1 MADNIHGA
9 SLDGIFERL
18 TSVPSYHPLEAETF
32 ADWSLEAGDIV
43 TVSRDGKSYPSPVHT
58 AALTWR
64 GQPEITVNSSGN
76 EERDP
81 VAKVSKKK
89 YNRGSG
95 GIRNNIGFYNDVWA
109 EDGHVH
115 SVISQTASEI
125 TAFVE
130 DVYAQMVSGLQ
141 LTSSSAALYVRDMY
155 NQMTSGLALTSS
167 SAAMYVHDMYN
178 QLSAG
183 LALTSSSAAI
193 YVRDMYNQLC
203 SGLELTSSTAAIYV
217 RDMYNQLTSGLK
229 LTSSTALLYVKDM
242 YNQMVSGLKL
252 TSSSAALYVKSM
264 YDQMASG
271 LKLTSSSAAIY
282 VRDMYRQMTSGL
294 KLTSSS
300 AAVYVRDAENRM
312 KAGLD
317 VTSSEAKLYAESYN
331 TAAKIVARINAS
343 GSSEAI
349 IQADHVKITGTTTL
363 NDIMTITDGSVHIKK
378 PLRVEGTA
386 TVESLTIREGSS
398 SASLSELKL
407 EKLAGS
413 ASYPGAVIK
422 AETSNGV
429 LTLTHMDGSVVTFN
443 KAVSL
448 RGSWNGTT
456 YTVSATSGTITGTPP
471 STTVFLEIEP
481 AGSSVS
487 PNQFIAAKIYE
498 GAPNVTSGSVRTT
511 TTMRLD
517 ENASGKYVELS
528 TVSGTTQV
536 RKGYISTVNTYN
548 AGWTYGQNQRT
559 RTTRDATSQEL
570 TIKSLDYD
578 ERFAIIDTYTK
589 PDGTTFDVKYVV
601 AAPSSGSGTLSASW
615 TNGTLKVSSAT
626 SSFTSQISSVLVSGT
641 YSYMVEARANST
653 DTVGTFQTRA
663 RAYGYLFEN
672 TDGSNSTAKICTNA
686 DGTGKI
692 AEISISNTY
701 QSGYNNGYTVTTSQ
715 IGWVWSGAYSPG
727 TSTSGRTNAGGLS
740 VSALSMYIRGYLF
753 FQITVH
759 GTTRYFYVELNP

>member
-1 MADNIHGA
+1 MADNISGA

-130 DVYAQMVSGLQ
+130 DVYDQMVSGLQ
-141 LTSSSAALYVRDMY
+141 LTSSSAAMYVRDMY

-183 LALTSSSAAI
+183 LALTSSTAAV

-203 SGLELTSSTAAIYV
+203 AGLALTSSTAAIYV
-217 RDMYNQLTSGLK
+217 RDMYNQLT
-229 LTSSTALLYVKDM
+229 A
-242 YNQMVSGLKL
+242 GLKL
-252 TSSSAALYVKSM
+252 TSSSAALYVRDM
-264 YDQMASG
+264 YNQLTAG
-271 LKLTSSSAAIY
+271 LKLTSSSAALYVRDMYNQLTAGLKLTSSSAALY

-300 AAVYVRDAENRM
+300 ITQYVTDSYNRM
-312 KAGLD
+312 ASGLYQ
-317 VTSSEAKLYAESYN
+317 TSSSIQGLIVDAYNRLTSGLNITNSTVRLYVNGRTTRAYIVAEINKGGTSEVRIGADQVQISGNTSINDVFTVDNGYVYTKVSLYA
-331 TAAKIVARINAS
+331 K
-343 GSSEAI
+343 
-349 IQADHVKITGTTTL
+349 
-363 NDIMTITDGSVHIKK
+363 
-378 PLRVEGTA
+378 
-386 TVESLTIREGSS
+386 
-398 SASLSELKL
+398 
-407 EKLAGS
+407 
-413 ASYPGAVIK
+413 PGAVFNGDHVGSFYYSQQEQGHSVRYGMLKK
-422 AETSNGV
+422 AAVDGN
-429 LTLTHMDGSVVTFN
+429 TLKIWKFGDSESSPSVTFN

-448 RGSWNGTT
+448 SGSWSGTT

-481 AGSSVS
+481 ALSVA
-487 PNQFIAAKIYE
+487 PNNVMIAKIYE
-498 GAPNVTSGSVRTT
+498 GAPDTETGSIRTSTYL
-511 TTMRLD
+511 RLE
-517 ENASGKYVELS
+517 ENASGQYVEAY
-528 TVSGTTQV
+528 TGSGNTKVQ
-536 RKGYISTVNTYN
+536 KGYISTTQTYK
-548 AGWTYGQNQRT
+548 AGG
-559 RTTRDATSQEL
+559 
-570 TIKSLDYD
+570 
-578 ERFAIIDTYTK
+578 
-589 PDGTTFDVKYVV
+589 V
-601 AAPSSGSGTLSASW
+601 LSKSW
-615 TNGTLKVSSAT
+615 TNGTLKVTSAG
-626 SSFTSQISSVLVSGT
+626 SGSFTSQISATLTMPGSSAGT
-641 YSYMVEARANST
+641 RFEAHARST
-653 DTVGTFQTRA
+653 DDLGTFQS
-663 RAYGYLFEN
+663 RAYVSGYLKEN
-672 TDGSNSTAKICTNA
+672 VNGTNSTAYVTLDPNSTSA
-686 DGTGKI
+686 I
-692 AEISISNTY
+692 AEISIANTY
-701 QSGYNNGYTVTTSQ
+701 QSGYNNGYSIKSTD
-715 IGWVWSGAYSPG
+715 IGWVWSGAYHAG
-727 TSTSGRTNAGGLS
+727 TSITGRTNAGGLS
-740 VSALSMYIRGYLF
+740 VNALQDYIRGYLL

-759 GTTRYFYVELNP
+759 NTTRYFYVELNP